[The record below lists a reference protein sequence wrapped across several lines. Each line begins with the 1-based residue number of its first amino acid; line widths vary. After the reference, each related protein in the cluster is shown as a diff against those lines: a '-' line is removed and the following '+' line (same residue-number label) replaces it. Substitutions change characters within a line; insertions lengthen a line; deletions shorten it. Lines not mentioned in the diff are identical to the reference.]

1 MNDPVLIETG
11 IDATTMAFGAVAAML
26 ARKPFDVTLPVV
38 GRPRN
43 WPLPM
48 DKRQP
53 THYRPL
59 AVLEYIEDTLRGA
72 EIAERIKERNHD

>member
-1 MNDPVLIETG
+1 MIDPVHAETG
-11 IDATTMAFGAVAAML
+11 VDATTMAFGAVAAML
-26 ARKPFDVTLPVV
+26 ARQPFNITLPVP

-53 THYRPL
+53 SLYRPL
-59 AVLEYIEDTLRGA
+59 AILEYIEETLRGA
-72 EIAERIKERNHD
+72 CQRVLTPVDR